1 MSDSMILKPDTAQK
15 LKETIAWLV
24 SERMP
29 VSLRGLGSKAAIG
42 NSPAP
47 ESVLDLSGFSG
58 ISLYEP
64 EELVLSAG
72 AATPMSEINE
82 ALDKANQML
91 AFEPP
96 NYASL
101 LGLPQDQSGSLGGLI
116 SANLAGPRRIKS
128 GAARDHFLGFE
139 AVSGRGEAFKSGGRV
154 VKNVTGY
161 DLPKLLCG
169 SWGTLAA
176 MHSVT
181 VKTLPRAEKSRT
193 VLIQD
198 VDAATARDIMSQALN
213 SPYEVSG
220 ACWLPASAIAT
231 SSLAILD
238 HFTGNAVAI
247 RVEGPGPSVEYRCRV
262 LRDRFKCHGKAEEL
276 HTKNTTIFWREV
288 RDVLPFA
295 QSGDD
300 RVVWKISVAPTAGPQ
315 LLEDLRELKGVDSFM
330 DWGGGLIWLA
340 VDAPKLGAEGL
351 VRQAVDAVGGHAT
364 LIRAPEKLRSD
375 CPAFHPQPAPLAALT
390 KRMKDNF
397 DPHGLLNPGRMY
409 QGV

>member
-1 MSDSMILKPDTAQK
+1 MNDTMILKPENAQQ
-15 LKETIAWLV
+15 LQETIAWLV
-24 SERMP
+24 SERMA
-29 VSLRGLGSKAAIG
+29 VSLCGLNSKQAIG
-42 NSPAP
+42 CSPQP
-47 ESVLDLSGFSG
+47 DSVLDLSAFNG
-58 ISLYEP
+58 IELYEP

-72 AATPMSEINE
+72 AATPMSDIHK
-82 ALDKANQML
+82 ALDDANQML

-96 NYASL
+96 NYAPL
-101 LGLPQDQSGSLGGLI
+101 LGLPEDQSGSLGGLI
-116 SANLAGPRRIKS
+116 ATNLAGPRRLKA

-169 SWGTLAA
+169 SWGTLGA
-176 MHSVT
+176 MHQVT

-198 VDAATARDIMSQALN
+198 VDAATGREIMSQALN

-220 ACWLPASAIAT
+220 ACWLTASTLSA
-231 SSLAILD
+231 SSLGILD
-238 HFTGNAVAI
+238 HFKGSAVAV
-247 RVEGPGPSVEYRCRV
+247 RVEGPGPSVEYRCQV
-262 LRDRFKCHGKAEEL
+262 LRDQFKSHGKAEEL
-276 HTKNTTIFWREV
+276 HTKNTATFWREI

-295 QSGDD
+295 QKGDD
-300 RVVWKISVAPTAGPQ
+300 RVVWKISVAPTDGPS
-315 LLEDLRELKGVDSFM
+315 LIEKLKDLKGVDSFM
-330 DWGGGLIWLA
+330 DWGGGLIWMA

-351 VRQAVDAVGGHAT
+351 IRQEVNALGGHAT
-364 LIRAPEKLRSD
+364 MIRAPLNLRED
-375 CPAFHPQPAPLAALT
+375 YPVFHPEPKPLAQLT
-390 KRMKDNF
+390 KRLKENF